1 MSLLLDALKKAA
13 QQKAEKSREDIP
25 EAETSDETIV
35 VSAPEDISELEAAEE
50 VLPSSQRELGDE
62 TELDASVLQTQ
73 LEDTQLEDTRLER
86 SADETGLKTPDPTET
101 GLEIPDSTETR
112 QADLSTQMQT
122 GEDETIVFAEE
133 DVSDFLGEPELVNR
147 DVQDETDLSQ
157 LAQPDDRTDL
167 SKASRQA
174 DEADIEDETDLSQLA
189 QPDDRTDLSK
199 ASPQADVADTVD
211 ETDLSQ
217 STPEVTQAAGDEDMS
232 LLLVEGDDTTFTAR
246 TSLTDTQP
254 PQNQAEIV
262 ESGDG
267 ESDEL
272 GLIDTTRHNLPGEAT
287 ETQSATQTS
296 STGITLDNQSTATRT
311 DSTGTYTYAPDNYDR
326 TLMKVPSDDASKLF
340 AGMKND
346 SDAVMTP
353 DYAKKVFRSKSSAQR
368 MGSYKIYAGT
378 AVVIILA
385 IGIFG
390 AFEFQDESNNIDTSL
405 RPLKRDPMPGL
416 IRKGGQEQE
425 VVQAATG
432 IDQRTIEIIE
442 SAGSETSEGEVI
454 IESSE
459 VELAAVEVEPE
470 ITTVE
475 PEPVGMTAGAVP
487 ADTAQTEKSTEV
499 AIVVESEASALEPE
513 SSSTNLQI
521 VTTSR
526 VGQKDIRLREAY
538 DAYKS
543 GNDELAMTRY
553 NQVLEEDPGN
563 RNALL
568 ARAAI
573 NVQNGDSAAA
583 IKDYQAI
590 LLANPKDSLAMASLI
605 AVANYSPRDSESQ
618 LKLMIRDEPSSP
630 YLNFAL
636 ANVYGAQN
644 RWQEAQGYYFRALQ
658 NNPQD
663 PNYAYN
669 LAISLE
675 HISQPGS
682 AISYYQRA
690 LENFENG
697 PATFS
702 RDVVDQRL
710 ELLAKK

>member
-1 MSLLLDALKKAA
+1 
-13 QQKAEKSREDIP
+13 
-25 EAETSDETIV
+25 
-35 VSAPEDISELEAAEE
+35 
-50 VLPSSQRELGDE
+50 
-62 TELDASVLQTQ
+62 
-73 LEDTQLEDTRLER
+73 
-86 SADETGLKTPDPTET
+86 
-101 GLEIPDSTETR
+101 
-112 QADLSTQMQT
+112 
-122 GEDETIVFAEE
+122 
-133 DVSDFLGEPELVNR
+133 
-147 DVQDETDLSQ
+147 
-157 LAQPDDRTDL
+157 
-167 SKASRQA
+167 
-174 DEADIEDETDLSQLA
+174 
-189 QPDDRTDLSK
+189 
-199 ASPQADVADTVD
+199 
-211 ETDLSQ
+211 
-217 STPEVTQAAGDEDMS
+217 
-232 LLLVEGDDTTFTAR
+232 
-246 TSLTDTQP
+246 
-254 PQNQAEIV
+254 
-262 ESGDG
+262 
-267 ESDEL
+267 
-272 GLIDTTRHNLPGEAT
+272 
-287 ETQSATQTS
+287 
-296 STGITLDNQSTATRT
+296 
-311 DSTGTYTYAPDNYDR
+311 
-326 TLMKVPSDDASKLF
+326 
-340 AGMKND
+340 
-346 SDAVMTP
+346 
-353 DYAKKVFRSKSSAQR
+353 
-368 MGSYKIYAGT
+368 
-378 AVVIILA
+378 
-385 IGIFG
+385 
-390 AFEFQDESNNIDTSL
+390 
-405 RPLKRDPMPGL
+405 MPGL

-499 AIVVESEASALEPE
+499 AIVVESEASALAIVVESEASALEPE

-568 ARAAI
+568 ARD
-573 NVQNGDSAAA
+573 GDSAAA

>member
-13 QQKAEKSREDIP
+13 EQKAEKSREDIP
-25 EAETSDETIV
+25 GAETSDETIV
-35 VSAPEDISELEAAEE
+35 VSAPEDISELEDPDANLLNA
-50 VLPSSQRELGDE
+50 QRELEDE
-62 TELDASVLQTQ
+62 TQIDDPGLQTQ
-73 LEDTQLEDTRLER
+73 LEDTQLERGV
-86 SADETGLKTPDPTET
+86 DETSIEIPDPTET
-101 GLEIPDSTETR
+101 QHT
-112 QADLSTQMQT
+112 DLSTQMQT

-133 DVSDFLGEPELVNR
+133 DVSDFMGEPELVKR
-147 DVQDETDLSQ
+147 ESQDETRDDQTEIQTHIEPRDESQ
-157 LAQPDDRTDL
+157 M
-167 SKASRQA
+167 
-174 DEADIEDETDLSQLA
+174 EDETEFDSTSLQTRVDSTQLESGA
-189 QPDDRTDLSK
+189 
-199 ASPQADVADTVD
+199 D
-211 ETDLSQ
+211 ETEFDQTQHRTNIQPEDSEPTQSSTELDQTDSQ
-217 STPEVTQAAGDEDMS
+217 EDMS
-232 LLLVEGDDTTFTAR
+232 LLLVERDDTNFTAR
-246 TSLTDTQP
+246 TSLTD
-254 PQNQAEIV
+254 PQSPQDRIETIKSDDA
-262 ESGDG
+262 

-272 GLIDTTRHNLPGEAT
+272 ALIDTTRHDLPGEAT
-287 ETQSATQTS
+287 ETQSATEASSATLTS
-296 STGITLDNQSTATRT
+296 ATGTNVDTQSTVTRS

-326 TLMKVPSDDASKLF
+326 TLMKVPSEDASKLF
-340 AGMKND
+340 AGMESD

-368 MGSYKIYAGT
+368 MQHLKIYAGIGI
-378 AVVIILA
+378 VVFLA
-385 IGIFG
+385 ISIFG
-390 AFEFQDESNNIDTSL
+390 AFEYQGQSNKIDVSL
-405 RPLKRDPMPGL
+405 KPLKRDPMPGV
-416 IRKGGQEQE
+416 IRAGGQAQDTNILT
-425 VVQAATG
+425 QADPDA
-432 IDQRTIEIIE
+432 DQRTIELIE
-442 SAGSETSEGEVI
+442 NAASVATGGEI
-454 IESSE
+454 GIEAPE
-459 VELAAVEVEPE
+459 VAAVEVEPE
-470 ITTVE
+470 ITTAE
-475 PEPVGMTAGAVP
+475 PEPSVVSASSAQPNTVQAAIIESASIAQSAATA
-487 ADTAQTEKSTEV
+487 
-499 AIVVESEASALEPE
+499 EAPE
-513 SSSTNLQI
+513 SGSSNLQI
-521 VTTSR
+521 TSTSR
-526 VGQKDIRLREAY
+526 TRQKDTWLREAY
-538 DAYKS
+538 AAYKA

-553 NQVLEEDPGN
+553 NQVLEVDPNN

-573 NVQNGDSAAA
+573 NVQNGNVNAA
-583 IKDYQAI
+583 IRDYQAL

-697 PATFS
+697 LATFS

>member
-13 QQKAEKSREDIP
+13 EQKAEKSREDIP
-25 EAETSDETIV
+25 EAETSDETVV
-35 VSAPEDISELEAAEE
+35 VSAAEDISELEDADQ
-50 VLPSSQRELGDE
+50 VLQSSQRELEDE
-62 TELDASVLQTQ
+62 TQIDDSVLQTQ
-73 LEDTQLEDTRLER
+73 LEDTQLERG
-86 SADETGLKTPDPTET
+86 ADETSIEIPDPTET
-101 GLEIPDSTETR
+101 QHT
-112 QADLSTQMQT
+112 DLSTQMQT

-133 DVSDFLGEPELVNR
+133 DVSDFMGEPELVNR
-147 DVQDETDLSQ
+147 QSQDEPRDDQTEVQTHIEPGDESPSGDETEFDSTSLQTRVDSTQ
-157 LAQPDDRTDL
+157 LE
-167 SKASRQA
+167 SGA
-174 DEADIEDETDLSQLA
+174 DETEFDQTQHRTNVQPEDSEPTISSTELDQ
-189 QPDDRTDLSK
+189 TESK
-199 ASPQADVADTVD
+199 
-211 ETDLSQ
+211 
-217 STPEVTQAAGDEDMS
+217 EDMS
-232 LLLVEGDDTTFTAR
+232 LLLVERDDTNFTVR
-246 TSLTDTQP
+246 TSLTD
-254 PQNQAEIV
+254 PQSPQDRTDTIKSDDA
-262 ESGDG
+262 

-272 GLIDTTRHNLPGEAT
+272 ALIDTTRHNLPGEAT
-287 ETQSATQTS
+287 EASSETQTS
-296 STGITLDNQSTATRT
+296 ATGTNVDTQSTATRT

-326 TLMKVPSDDASKLF
+326 TLMRVPSEDASKLF

-385 IGIFG
+385 ISILG
-390 AFEFQDESNNIDTSL
+390 AFEFQNESNNIDTSL

-416 IRKGGQEQE
+416 IRKGGQDQSI
-425 VVQAATG
+425 VQAETG
-432 IDQRTIEIIE
+432 VDQRTIGIIE
-442 SAGSETSEGEVI
+442 SAGSETSEGEVV

-475 PEPVGMTAGAVP
+475 PEPAGMTAGAAP
-487 ADTAQTEKSTEV
+487 ANTAQTGSTEV
-499 AIVVESEASALEPE
+499 AFVVQSEDSALEPE

-521 VTTSR
+521 ISTSR
-526 VGQKDIRLREAY
+526 VGQKDIWLREAY

-573 NVQNGDSAAA
+573 NAQNGDGAAA

-697 PATFS
+697 LATFS

>member
-35 VSAPEDISELEAAEE
+35 VSAPEDISELEAADE
-50 VLPSSQRELGDE
+50 VLSNS
-62 TELDASVLQTQ
+62 
-73 LEDTQLEDTRLER
+73 QLEDTRLER

>member
-62 TELDASVLQTQ
+62 TELDASVLQ
-73 LEDTQLEDTRLER
+73 TQLEDTRLER

>member
-13 QQKAEKSREDIP
+13 EQKAEKSREDIP
-25 EAETSDETIV
+25 EAETSDETVV
-35 VSAPEDISELEAAEE
+35 VSAAEDISELEDADE
-50 VLPSSQRELGDE
+50 VLQSSQRELEDE
-62 TELDASVLQTQ
+62 TQIDDSVLQTQ
-73 LEDTQLEDTRLER
+73 LEDTQLERG
-86 SADETGLKTPDPTET
+86 ADETSI
-101 GLEIPDSTETR
+101 EIPDATEAQHT
-112 QADLSTQMQT
+112 DLSTQMQT
-122 GEDETIVFAEE
+122 GEDETIVFAEG
-133 DVSDFLGEPELVNR
+133 DVSDFMGEPELVNR
-147 DVQDETDLSQ
+147 QSQDE
-157 LAQPDDRTDL
+157 PDDDQTEV
-167 SKASRQA
+167 QTHIEPG
-174 DEADIEDETDLSQLA
+174 DEPQTGDETEFDSTSLQTHVDSTQLESG
-189 QPDDRTDLSK
+189 T
-199 ASPQADVADTVD
+199 D
-211 ETDLSQ
+211 ETEFDQTQHRTNVQPEDSEPTIS
-217 STPEVTQAAGDEDMS
+217 STELDQTESKEDMS
-232 LLLVEGDDTTFTAR
+232 LLLVEHDNTDFTVR
-246 TSLTDTQP
+246 TSLTD
-254 PQNQAEIV
+254 PQSPQDRTDTIKSDDA
-262 ESGDG
+262 

-272 GLIDTTRHNLPGEAT
+272 ALIDTTRHNLPGEAT
-287 ETQSATQTS
+287 EASSETQTS
-296 STGITLDNQSTATRT
+296 ATGTNFDTQSTATRT

-326 TLMKVPSDDASKLF
+326 TLMRVPNEDASRLF

-368 MGSYKIYAGT
+368 MGNYKIYAGT

-385 IGIFG
+385 ISIFG
-390 AFEFQDESNNIDTSL
+390 AFEFQNESNNIDTSL

-416 IRKGGQEQE
+416 IRKGGQDQSI
-425 VVQAATG
+425 VQPETG
-432 IDQRTIEIIE
+432 VDQRTIGIIE
-442 SAGSETSEGEVI
+442 SAGSEASEGEVV

-475 PEPVGMTAGAVP
+475 PEPAGMTAGAAP
-487 ADTAQTEKSTEV
+487 ANTAQTESTGV
-499 AIVVESEASALEPE
+499 AIVVQSEDSALEPE

-521 VTTSR
+521 ISTSR
-526 VGQKDIRLREAY
+526 VGQKDIWLREAY

-573 NVQNGDSAAA
+573 NAQNGDGAAA

-697 PATFS
+697 LAAFS

>member
-35 VSAPEDISELEAAEE
+35 VSAPEDISELEAADE
-50 VLPSSQRELGDE
+50 VLSNS
-62 TELDASVLQTQ
+62 
-73 LEDTQLEDTRLER
+73 QLEDTRLER

-425 VVQAATG
+425 VIQAATG

>member
-62 TELDASVLQTQ
+62 TELDASVLQ
-73 LEDTQLEDTRLER
+73 TQLEDTRLER

-390 AFEFQDESNNIDTSL
+390 AFEFQNESNNIDTSL

>member
-62 TELDASVLQTQ
+62 TELDASVLQ
-73 LEDTQLEDTRLER
+73 TQLEDTRLER

-326 TLMKVPSDDASKLF
+326 TLMKVPSDDASRLF

>member
-62 TELDASVLQTQ
+62 TELDASVLQ
-73 LEDTQLEDTRLER
+73 TQLEDTRLER

-174 DEADIEDETDLSQLA
+174 DEADIEDDTDLSQLES
-189 QPDDRTDLSK
+189 DDRTDLSK

>member
-62 TELDASVLQTQ
+62 TELDASVLQ
-73 LEDTQLEDTRLER
+73 TQLEDTRLER

-425 VVQAATG
+425 VIQAATG

-521 VTTSR
+521 VSTSR
-526 VGQKDIRLREAY
+526 VGQKDIWLREAY

>member
-13 QQKAEKSREDIP
+13 EQKAEKSREDIP
-25 EAETSDETIV
+25 EAETSDETVV
-35 VSAPEDISELEAAEE
+35 VSAAEDISELEDADQ
-50 VLPSSQRELGDE
+50 VLQSSQRELEVE
-62 TELDASVLQTQ
+62 TQIDDSVLQTQ
-73 LEDTQLEDTRLER
+73 LEDTQLERG
-86 SADETGLKTPDPTET
+86 ADETNIEIPDPTET
-101 GLEIPDSTETR
+101 QHT
-112 QADLSTQMQT
+112 DLSTQMQT

-133 DVSDFLGEPELVNR
+133 DVSDFMGEPELVNR
-147 DVQDETDLSQ
+147 QSQDEPRDDQTEVQTHIEPGDEPPSGDETEFDSTSLQTRVDSTQ
-157 LAQPDDRTDL
+157 LE
-167 SKASRQA
+167 SGA
-174 DEADIEDETDLSQLA
+174 DETEFDQTQHRTNVQPEDSEPTISSTELDQ
-189 QPDDRTDLSK
+189 TESK
-199 ASPQADVADTVD
+199 
-211 ETDLSQ
+211 
-217 STPEVTQAAGDEDMS
+217 EDMS
-232 LLLVEGDDTTFTAR
+232 LLLVERDNTDFTVR
-246 TSLTDTQP
+246 TSLTD
-254 PQNQAEIV
+254 PQSPQDRTDTIKSDDA
-262 ESGDG
+262 

-272 GLIDTTRHNLPGEAT
+272 ALIDTTRHNLPGEAT
-287 ETQSATQTS
+287 EASSETQTS
-296 STGITLDNQSTATRT
+296 ATGTNVDTQSTVTRT

-326 TLMKVPSDDASKLF
+326 TLMRVPSEDASKLF
-340 AGMKND
+340 AGMKTD

-385 IGIFG
+385 ISILG
-390 AFEFQDESNNIDTSL
+390 AFEFQNESNNIDTSL

-416 IRKGGQEQE
+416 IRKGGQDQSI
-425 VVQAATG
+425 VQAETG
-432 IDQRTIEIIE
+432 VDQRTIGIIE
-442 SAGSETSEGEVI
+442 SAGSETSEGEVV

-475 PEPVGMTAGAVP
+475 PEPAGMTAGAAP
-487 ADTAQTEKSTEV
+487 ANTAQTGSTEV
-499 AIVVESEASALEPE
+499 AIVVQSEDSAQEPE

-521 VTTSR
+521 ISTSR
-526 VGQKDIRLREAY
+526 VGQKDIWLREAY

-573 NVQNGDSAAA
+573 NAQNGDGAAA

-697 PATFS
+697 LATFS